1 MQRLAPA
8 ITFVRATFVRATIAR
23 ARRRGALALAASFGA
38 ALLLSGCGST
48 GGSGGM
54 ASFAQASTGPT
65 LAFESIDGP
74 PPQVFERLVGALNS
88 EAQGKPILVVSRE
101 TRAAYHVRAYLS
113 AQVRSGRSVIAWVFD
128 AYDSNEQR
136 ALRLTGEEVAGK
148 AGRDAWAAADD
159 QVLRRIAAA
168 GLSGLSAYLTGGQMP
183 DTPTASPDRGM
194 AVASADVVIAGTPDG
209 PAPQALGFSA
219 H

>member
-8 ITFVRATFVRATIAR
+8 ITFVRATFAR

-48 GGSGGM
+48 GGGGM

-136 ALRLTGEEVAGK
+136 ALRLTGEEAAGK

-168 GLSGLSAYLTGGQMP
+168 GLSGLSAYLTGGQTP
-183 DTPTASPDRGM
+183 DTPTAPPDRGM
-194 AVASADVVIAGTPDG
+194 AVASADAMIAGTPDG